1 MLFFLVEAVLS
12 GEVSTFS
19 LIVLL
24 DQSTVWWLLDIFR
37 LEMYFTRFWFISK
50 RNIYRLIAK
59 MKTKYVVKDAINLI
73 APFVVADV
81 VVVVWVDVEVV
92 VDEDVPKV

>member
-1 MLFFLVEAVLS
+1 
-12 GEVSTFS
+12 
-19 LIVLL
+19 
-24 DQSTVWWLLDIFR
+24 
-37 LEMYFTRFWFISK
+37 MYFTRFWLISK

-81 VVVVWVDVEVV
+81 VVFWVDVEVV
-92 VDEDVPKV
+92 VDVPKV